1 MQREEADVAAWPA
14 VSCTPSPALCWH
26 SCLLSPSSLFMLSFL
41 LPSEQLRLLQRPH
54 SHVPEAG
61 STNFQGM
68 IEANRKWLEHYK
80 NDPKLYPFN
89 WFPHPNPFYCSSC
102 MAELGFRA
110 YVCAL
115 GGPRRIQFGF

>member
-1 MQREEADVAAWPA
+1 MSPLV
-14 VSCTPSPALCWH
+14 PAL
-26 SCLLSPSSLFMLSFL
+26 LPPLSVFSFHAVLF

-80 NDPKLYPFN
+80 NDPKLYPFS
-89 WFPHPNPFYCSSC
+89 WFPHPSPFCYSFCD
-102 MAELGFRA
+102 G
-110 YVCAL
+110 
-115 GGPRRIQFGF
+115 